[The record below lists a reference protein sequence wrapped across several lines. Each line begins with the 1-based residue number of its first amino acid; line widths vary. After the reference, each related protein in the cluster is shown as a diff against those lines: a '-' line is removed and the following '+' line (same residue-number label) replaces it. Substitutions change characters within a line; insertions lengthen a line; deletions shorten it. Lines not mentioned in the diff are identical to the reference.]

1 MKEFLYQ
8 EMDEIYF
15 DQLIKSYQLPS
26 KKNYI
31 CLSSKVIFFAVGLLF
46 NVTT

>member
-8 EMDEIYF
+8 KMGDLYF
-15 DQLIKSYQLPS
+15 DQLIKSYRLPS
-26 KKNYI
+26 KKNSI
-31 CLSSKVIFFAVGLLF
+31 CLSSKVDFFAVGQLF